1 MNILQLRGEFTDNG
15 PGSQTLTIAEELRR
29 RGHNVSFCSSG
40 GKLTDKIK
48 SKKFNYF
55 LVPEIGYEKEIY
67 LIFLKGFLPYK
78 KFLRIKILR

>member
-48 SKKFNYF
+48 SKKVQLFF
-55 LVPEIGYEKEIY
+55 SP
-67 LIFLKGFLPYK
+67 
-78 KFLRIKILR
+78 